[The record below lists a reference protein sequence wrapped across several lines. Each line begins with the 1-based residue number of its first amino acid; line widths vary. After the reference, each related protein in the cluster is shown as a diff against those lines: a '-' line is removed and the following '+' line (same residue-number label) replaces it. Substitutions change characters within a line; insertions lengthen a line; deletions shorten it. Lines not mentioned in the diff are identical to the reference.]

1 MLVVDCWLLVVGG
14 WWLVVGGC
22 WLLVVG
28 CWLLAVGCWVL
39 VLLLLLLLLLWWCH
53 ELFFPYALPLAPAGV
68 GGHIYHREESLP
80 VERLR
85 GLAEDNEVIVDV
97 PQPTIN
103 TVGNQPR

>member
-1 MLVVDCWLLVVGG
+1 MVGG
-14 WWLVVGGC
+14 WSLVVVGC